1 MQLKIFNASSSAA
14 VLAQIKAEL
23 GSDAIILET
32 REEGG
37 QVFMTAALERDYTPE
52 QYYYEDGSEA
62 VPARPASRN
71 ATAPEAPRRFS
82 ARFPDAQHV
91 RLRRQGQQTYV
102 DSAAAVRERSPGSGL
117 DFTRTHFTEGN
128 MAPLSAH
135 GSPARQQWTEGW
147 SSSNSD
153 VPSLMDPASRLDHLQ
168 PRQRLALEYLQRE
181 GVEDQP
187 LMYLYNQLC
196 GFPEANVLVPLA
208 ELVPVRPWSEPHWP
222 QRVHLVAGPFGAGKT
237 SVTIRMA
244 LNLRRESPDCR
255 ICLINADAARGNGRL
270 LLRHYCDLSELV
282 YKEASSTLELI
293 TSLDAALQQG
303 YDRILIDLPGLG
315 REGTLTRLLEDAGLD
330 ERCGEGRDDAAV
342 HLTLPPHYASREL
355 RALLER
361 YHCPHAGS
369 LIWTK
374 LDEAEHFGQLVNV
387 GAASGL
393 PVSSLS
399 FGPGLGNSLVMAREV
414 LLWRILFKRELPESA

>member
-1 MQLKIFNASSSAA
+1 MQLKIFNAASSAA

-37 QVFMTAALERDYTPE
+37 QVFMTAALERDYIAE
-52 QYYYEDGSEA
+52 QDNEDATDIG
-62 VPARPASRN
+62 PARPAFRN
-71 ATAPEAPRRFS
+71 AAAPEAPARFS

-91 RLRRQGQQTYV
+91 RLRRQGQPAYA
-102 DSAAAVRERSPGSGL
+102 DSAAAARERNFGSSL
-117 DFTRTHFTEGN
+117 DFTRAPLTEGN
-128 MAPLSAH
+128 TVPLSAY
-135 GSPARQQWTEGW
+135 GSSGKTQWNEGW
-147 SSSNSD
+147 SGSD
-153 VPSLMDPASRLDHLQ
+153 MQPLMEPAPRLEHLQ

-181 GVEDQP
+181 GVEEQP
-187 LMYLYNQLC
+187 LMYLYDQLL
-196 GFPEANVLVPLA
+196 GYADANVLVPLA
-208 ELVPVRPWSEPHWP
+208 TLVPVRPWGEPHWP

-237 SVTIRMA
+237 SVAIRMA
-244 LNLRRESPDCR
+244 LNLRRETPDCR

-270 LLRHYCDLSELV
+270 LLRHYCDLSDLV

-315 REGTLTRLLEDAGLD
+315 RDGTLTRLLEDAGLD
-330 ERCGEGRDDAAV
+330 ERCGERRDDAAV

-355 RALLER
+355 QALLER
-361 YHCPHAGS
+361 YYCPHAGS

-374 LDEAEHFGQLVNV
+374 LDEAEHFGQIVNV

-399 FGPGLGNSLVMAREV
+399 FGPGLGSSLVSAREV
-414 LLWRILFKRELPESA
+414 LLWRMLFKRELPESA

>member
-1 MQLKIFNASSSAA
+1 MQLKTFNASSSAA

-37 QVFMTAALERDYTPE
+37 QVFMTAALERDYIPDQHYEGTP
-52 QYYYEDGSEA
+52 EA
-62 VPARPASRN
+62 VPPVRTAARNTA
-71 ATAPEAPRRFS
+71 APEAPKRFS
-82 ARFPDAQHV
+82 ARFPDAQYV
-91 RLRRQGQQTYV
+91 RLRRQGQQAYV
-102 DSAAAVRERSPGSGL
+102 DSAAAARERSSGASL
-117 DFTRTHFTEGN
+117 DFARAPLTEGN
-128 MAPLSAH
+128 IIPLSPY
-135 GSPARQQWTEGW
+135 GSAGKQQRNDGW
-147 SSSNSD
+147 GNSD
-153 VPSLMDPASRLDHLQ
+153 VQPFMDSAPRLEHLQ

-187 LMYLYNQLC
+187 LMYLYEQLREA
-196 GFPEANVLVPLA
+196 PEGNVLVPLA
-208 ELVPVRPWSEPHWP
+208 ELVPVRPWGEAHWP

-237 SVTIRMA
+237 SVAIRMA

-270 LLRHYCDLSELV
+270 LLRHYCDLSDLV
-282 YKEASSTLELI
+282 YKEASTTLELI
-293 TSLDAALQQG
+293 TNLKAAQQQG

-315 REGTLTRLLEDAGLD
+315 REGRLARLLEDAGLD
-330 ERCGEGRDDAAV
+330 ERIGERPDDVAV

-355 RALLER
+355 QALLER

-399 FGPGLGNSLVMAREV
+399 FGPGLGNSLIAAREV
-414 LLWRILFKRELPESA
+414 LLWRMLFKRELPESA